1 MKLARPNVFHPRI
14 VLASCPQL
22 VDGDGDDDGLISALR
37 KRGLHARWLSW
48 DDPATEDA
56 DLVILRAAWDY
67 AERLEEFLAWT
78 KRVRN
83 LLNAPSVVA
92 WNSDKRY
99 LRDLS
104 EAGVPIV
111 PSFFLDPE
119 DGLKSGDFPEPGDW
133 RSGGELVVKPAV
145 GAGSIATLRFT
156 DRRAAAEHAWTLL
169 TAGRSVLVQ
178 RYDPRVEDG
187 ETALVFLGGEQ
198 SHAFTKGPILPPPGY
213 APQLDESGTYAEE
226 ALRSAEPDFEM
237 WDAGHAA
244 LDAACSHLGIPKA
257 DLLYARVDL
266 IGGPDAPTL
275 LELELIEPSLGW
287 RQLDEKTR
295 ELRQRSFAVCVEA
308 ALERLG
314 LGPLSHRR
322 P

>member
-1 MKLARPNVFHPRI
+1 MRRPLSSSGENSPTPSPR
-14 VLASCPQL
+14 A
-22 VDGDGDDDGLISALR
+22 
-37 KRGLHARWLSW
+37 
-48 DDPATEDA
+48 
-56 DLVILRAAWDY
+56 
-67 AERLEEFLAWT
+67 
-78 KRVRN
+78 
-83 LLNAPSVVA
+83 
-92 WNSDKRY
+92 
-99 LRDLS
+99 
-104 EAGVPIV
+104 
-111 PSFFLDPE
+111 
-119 DGLKSGDFPEPGDW
+119 
-133 RSGGELVVKPAV
+133 
-145 GAGSIATLRFT
+145 
-156 DRRAAAEHAWTLL
+156 
-169 TAGRSVLVQ
+169 
-178 RYDPRVEDG
+178 
-187 ETALVFLGGEQ
+187 
-198 SHAFTKGPILPPPGY
+198 ILPPPGY